1 MAKSM
6 SMDGQILMNVM
17 KIQEE
22 MTKIID
28 SKSAEDIVKDKHS
41 INELSY
47 YIVRLYSLR
56 KQFSGKTKK
65 ALDFFS
71 DFKYDLFTKHMVNC
85 YPMVSNADIV
95 DFAITLSDEVA
106 RASVDGQYGIC
117 IKESE
122 KVEK

>member
-28 SKSAEDIVKDKHS
+28 SKSVEDIVKDKHS

-71 DFKYDLFTKHMVNC
+71 DFKYDLFMKHMDNC

-95 DFAITLSDEVA
+95 DFAISLSDEVA
-106 RASVDGQYGIC
+106 RAAVDGQYGLC